1 MAPSTAAHGQAR
13 TQSKS
18 CPTLIGDSASTL
30 ATATPSIVSS
40 SFLRSTTRALLLG
53 HGRGVSAR
61 APSIAC
67 VLASKS
73 AEQAR
78 GRVRERQWKTT
89 NRTDGPAARYLLDLP
104 GSDDMKSSVDGSD
117 LVLDKLCPLC
127 AQCCSQME
135 IVLLAPDFGN
145 LISATF
151 RCDQCGLLD
160 RKEVERDVG
169 RPPKRGAAAVMN

>member
-1 MAPSTAAHGQAR
+1 
-13 TQSKS
+13 
-18 CPTLIGDSASTL
+18 
-30 ATATPSIVSS
+30 
-40 SFLRSTTRALLLG
+40 
-53 HGRGVSAR
+53 
-61 APSIAC
+61 
-67 VLASKS
+67 
-73 AEQAR
+73 
-78 GRVRERQWKTT
+78 
-89 NRTDGPAARYLLDLP
+89 
-104 GSDDMKSSVDGSD
+104 MKSSVDGSD

-169 RPPKRGAAAVMN
+169 RPTKRGAAAVMN